1 MFFKTK
7 FQCFPTDPVKNFWI
21 KPWAIAR
28 DHMKAL
34 VFTIKKTNICLT
46 ASSPCE
52 KQTKPK

>member
-34 VFTIKKTNICLT
+34 VFINTN
-46 ASSPCE
+46 
-52 KQTKPK
+52 